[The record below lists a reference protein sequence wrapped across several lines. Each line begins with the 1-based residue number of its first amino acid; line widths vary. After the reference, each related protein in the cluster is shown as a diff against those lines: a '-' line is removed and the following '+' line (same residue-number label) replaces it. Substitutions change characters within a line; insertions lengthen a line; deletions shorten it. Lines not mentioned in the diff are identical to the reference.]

1 MKKDTS
7 IMFSEVDCM
16 PLFFNPRQLADILGI
31 GKNQAYR
38 LALSK
43 GFPSMRIGKRIIIHR
58 DKFVDWL
65 SANLNS

>member
-1 MKKDTS
+1 MEKNTSVIFSAIDT
-7 IMFSEVDCM
+7 V

-38 LALSK
+38 LAMSE

-65 SANLNS
+65 CANLNN